1 MKQLYSKYIKL
12 KTTIIIN
19 TINQSQNNSSDII
32 KIIDEIVDKIYNE
45 RYNNEGYIYCLY
57 NDVYQYYG

>member
-12 KTTIIIN
+12 NKTIIIN